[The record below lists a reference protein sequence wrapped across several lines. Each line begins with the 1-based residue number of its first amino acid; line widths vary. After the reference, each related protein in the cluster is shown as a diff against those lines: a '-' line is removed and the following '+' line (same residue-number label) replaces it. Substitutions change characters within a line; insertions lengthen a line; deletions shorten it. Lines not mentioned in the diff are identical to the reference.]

1 MGAHLQFFDWVA
13 QNFYQCEPNSKG
25 STKLTIP
32 YKIENKKDV
41 SLFPL
46 PMCEDIS
53 SISTSL
59 KNKYRHES
67 TFSTAAIAFKL
78 LLIRKEHCLS
88 YLTTIDFFEV
98 VGPFIQYFFILNKA
112 SNFHL
117 IDLIDAL
124 NLLELLVGER
134 ISTSRCTWSH
144 EYV

>member
-1 MGAHLQFFDWVA
+1 
-13 QNFYQCEPNSKG
+13 
-25 STKLTIP
+25 
-32 YKIENKKDV
+32 
-41 SLFPL
+41 
-46 PMCEDIS
+46 MCEDIS